1 MILPLLLLLYMQV
14 AFLPFHDVGVTAL
27 HRLAVLADV
36 VLLVLVGVFLV
47 HPETSIVSA
56 YWSSATTHP
65 IGFVVAAT
73 GLVVAAVFSVLFAT
87 VPGEALDRFSPASDQ
102 RQATGRGQATVF
114 GYALPALISPTD
126 GSLLGIFPR
135 NLVVTDA
142 SLVGDKA
149 AAPGR
154 PSINLRGRDLRF
166 ARLDRSDLRQA
177 DLTGTNLDG
186 ASLAGADLRGI
197 GMQCADIDELLQR
210 ADREGTRCA
219 GSARGADFAKA
230 RLTDAR
236 MAGIDLRAARF
247 EGAQLDG
254 ADLGQAL
261 LVGATFLMAN
271 LQGADLGGAKLQG
284 VDLSSARMQG
294 ANLQQAG
301 LEGAVLRDADLEGAS
316 LQAAK
321 LHGANLRGAKLQG
334 ADLAGA
340 SIWRT
345 TPPGSDSTT
354 LGDLANLVLTPPS
367 DADLAAL
374 KAAIAGIETGPLQ
387 ERLGELL
394 GPLTGGARDGA
405 WAESPDGQAWA
416 SLLRASEAAMAEN
429 YKARLTEFLARLAC
443 RPRFADGLVA
453 SGVARRAMAQN
464 FKGDLAVFYDRLKA
478 ADCPVAAAIPP
489 RLMRDLASAADIAR
503 GQ

>member
-1 MILPLLLLLYMQV
+1 
-14 AFLPFHDVGVTAL
+14 
-27 HRLAVLADV
+27 
-36 VLLVLVGVFLV
+36 
-47 HPETSIVSA
+47 
-56 YWSSATTHP
+56 
-65 IGFVVAAT
+65 
-73 GLVVAAVFSVLFAT
+73 
-87 VPGEALDRFSPASDQ
+87 
-102 RQATGRGQATVF
+102 
-114 GYALPALISPTD
+114 
-126 GSLLGIFPR
+126 
-135 NLVVTDA
+135 
-142 SLVGDKA
+142 
-149 AAPGR
+149 
-154 PSINLRGRDLRF
+154 
-166 ARLDRSDLRQA
+166 
-177 DLTGTNLDG
+177 
-186 ASLAGADLRGI
+186 
-197 GMQCADIDELLQR
+197 MQCADIDELLQR
-210 ADREGTRCA
+210 ADREGARCA
-219 GSARGADFAKA
+219 GSARGTDFAKA

-254 ADLGQAL
+254 ADLGRPCW
-261 LVGATFLMAN
+261 GATFLMAN

-316 LQAAK
+316 LQSAK

-340 SIWRT
+340 CNLAHDTAKQRQRDPRRPRQSRLS
-345 TPPGSDSTT
+345 PP
-354 LGDLANLVLTPPS
+354 N

-405 WAESPDGQAWA
+405 WAKSPDGQAWA
-416 SLLRASEAAMAEN
+416 SLLRASETAMAEN
-429 YKARLTEFLARLAC
+429 YKVRLTEFLARLAC
-443 RPRFADGLVA
+443 RPRFADGPVA

-464 FKGDLAVFYDRLKA
+464 FKGDLAAFYDRLKA
-478 ADCPVAAAIPP
+478 ADCPVSAAIPP